1 MLLLLTMS
9 VVILVFVALL
19 GSPACRL
26 LAYAA
31 GLVVMILLVRA
42 LRCVVATF
50 TS

>member
-1 MLLLLTMS
+1 
-9 VVILVFVALL
+9 VILIFLALL

-31 GLVVMILLVRA
+31 GLVVGLLLVRA
-42 LRCVVATF
+42 LRCLVGAL

>member
-1 MLLLLTMS
+1 MLLLMTMS

-31 GLVVMILLVRA
+31 GLVVGILLVRA
-42 LRCVVATF
+42 LRCVVGAF